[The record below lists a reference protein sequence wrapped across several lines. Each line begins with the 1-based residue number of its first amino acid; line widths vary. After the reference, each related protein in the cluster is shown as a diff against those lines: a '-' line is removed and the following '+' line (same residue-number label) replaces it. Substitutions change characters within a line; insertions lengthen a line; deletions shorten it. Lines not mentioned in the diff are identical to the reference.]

1 MLLGNGAGYTRPL
14 GQCKLSRQG
23 NGRFL
28 STCGLKSQIC
38 AFWRGISFMS
48 KRKSLV
54 YQFVERLKG
63 MACYGRSKYEA
74 KAEKFAQVK
83 ASGVKGWQPIII
95 DGIYSYETMRSY
107 TKECVSFAN
116 WVKNN
121 FAVKDIEVA
130 KTHVD
135 SYLKHRMSN
144 NDSAWT
150 LKLIRSALRKVYS
163 DPNLASNVNLP
174 DRKKEQITRS
184 RGQKA
189 MDRKFSVERNQDLID
204 FCRATGLRRH
214 ELKVLKIKDIYR
226 DEEGKLRVEVNQGK
240 GGRSRS
246 VPVIESLES
255 RVLEIISGKD
265 LDSKVIDNI
274 PVRADIHGYRR
285 DYAANYYKE
294 LSGKEFNLEGK
305 DTLAMQ
311 QVSWALGHNRLDV
324 VTRNYLG

>member
-1 MLLGNGAGYTRPL
+1 MLLGNGAGYTFLL
-14 GQCKLSRQG
+14 GKGKLTRQG

-28 STCGLKSQIC
+28 SGCGLRSQIC
-38 AFWRGISFMS
+38 AFWRYIIFMS

-54 YQFVERLKG
+54 YQFVEKLKS
-63 MACYGRSKYEA
+63 MACYGKSKNEA
-74 KAEKFAQVK
+74 KAEKFAQIK
-83 ASGVKGWQPIII
+83 SSGVKGWQPIII
-95 DGIYSYETMRSY
+95 DGIYSYETMRTY

-116 WVKNN
+116 WVREN

-135 SYLKHRMSN
+135 SYLEHRMSK

-163 DPNLASNVNLP
+163 DSNLASNVNVP

-189 MDRKFSVERNQDLID
+189 MDKKFSVERNRDLID
-204 FCRATGLRRH
+204 FCKATGLRRH
-214 ELKVLKIKDIYR
+214 ELKAVKVKDIYR

-240 GGRSRS
+240 GGRPRS
-246 VPVIESLES
+246 IPVIESLEN

-265 LDSKVIDNI
+265 LESKVIEKI

-294 LSGKEFNLEGK
+294 LSGKDFNFEGK
-305 DTLAMQ
+305 DTFAMQ

-324 VTRNYLG
+324 VTRNYLE

>member
-1 MLLGNGAGYTRPL
+1 
-14 GQCKLSRQG
+14 
-23 NGRFL
+23 
-28 STCGLKSQIC
+28 
-38 AFWRGISFMS
+38 MS

-63 MACYGRSKYEA
+63 MACYGKSKYEA
-74 KAEKFAQVK
+74 KAEKFAQTK
-83 ASGVKGWQPIII
+83 TSGVKGWQPIII

-107 TKECVSFAN
+107 TKKCVSFAN

-150 LKLIRSALRKVYS
+150 LKLIRSALRKVYI

-214 ELKVLKIKDIYR
+214 ELKALKIKDIYR

-240 GGRSRS
+240 GGRPRC

>member
-1 MLLGNGAGYTRPL
+1 MLLGNGAGYTRPS

-38 AFWRGISFMS
+38 AFWRYMFFMS

-63 MACYGRSKYEA
+63 MACYGKSKYEA
-74 KAEKFAQVK
+74 KAEKFAQTK

-135 SYLKHRMSN
+135 SYLEHRMSK

>member
-1 MLLGNGAGYTRPL
+1 M
-14 GQCKLSRQG
+14 
-23 NGRFL
+23 F
-28 STCGLKSQIC
+28 
-38 AFWRGISFMS
+38 FMS

-54 YQFVERLKG
+54 YQFVERLKS
-63 MACYGRSKYEA
+63 MACYGKSKYEA
-74 KAEKFAQVK
+74 KAEKFAQAK

-95 DGIYSYETMRSY
+95 DGIYSYETMRGY

-116 WVKNN
+116 WVKKN

-150 LKLIRSALRKVYS
+150 LKLVRSALRKVYN

-189 MDRKFSVERNQDLID
+189 MDRKFSVERNRDLID

-240 GGRSRS
+240 GGRPRC

-294 LSGKEFNLEGK
+294 LSGKEFNFEGK

>member
-1 MLLGNGAGYTRPL
+1 M
-14 GQCKLSRQG
+14 
-23 NGRFL
+23 F
-28 STCGLKSQIC
+28 
-38 AFWRGISFMS
+38 FMS

-74 KAEKFAQVK
+74 KAEKFAQAK

-150 LKLIRSALRKVYS
+150 LKLVRSALRKVYN

-189 MDRKFSVERNQDLID
+189 MDKKFSVERNRNLID

-255 RVLEIISGKD
+255 RVLEIISDKD

-285 DYAANYYKE
+285 DYAATYYKE